1 MKTDEIIAEIKDLI
15 GDNDDIQASIVAV
28 RDREDGGGIHIQ
40 GKYDELV
47 PMVCAAATAVMKNAP
62 DEIHK
67 ISFRIMMAACL
78 RGDLVDL
85 EKMLEVPK
93 GRAS

>member
-15 GDNDDIQASIVAV
+15 GDNDIQASIVAV
-28 RDREDGGGIHIQ
+28 RDREDGGGIRVR

-47 PMVCAAATAVMKNAP
+47 PMVCAAAAAVMKNAP
-62 DEIHK
+62 DAIHK
-67 ISFRIMMAACL
+67 ISFRLMMAACL

-85 EKMLEVPK
+85 EEVLEVPK